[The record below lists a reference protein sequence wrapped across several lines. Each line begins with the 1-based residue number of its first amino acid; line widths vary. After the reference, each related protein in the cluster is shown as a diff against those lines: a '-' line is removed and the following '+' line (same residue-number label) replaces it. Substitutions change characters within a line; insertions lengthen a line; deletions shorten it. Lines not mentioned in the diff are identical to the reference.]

1 MRSPFMRRGA
11 EMPRPHLVRLV
22 SPNRLDEIA
31 SEICITWG
39 RVERD
44 IAATRRLL
52 IEAKEECRRQGQSF
66 DVWANS
72 RELGIGRSQ
81 IYNLLDGRTSSHHI
95 HPADAIFSPAQ
106 RGHLRSKNDD
116 VPTHEML
123 ARRIVDHFPIT
134 GRSLDPC
141 RGPGAFYH
149 ALPEPKDWCEIKEG
163 RDFLDWTE
171 PVDWIATNPAWSAE
185 AYRAIARHAYEIAD
199 NVVFLARW
207 HTATATYARHRDWL
221 DAGHAWR
228 ETVYIPWKDA
238 GFLDKHGDG
247 KSEGFILAAFWWQ
260 RGWTGGMTET
270 ILDVAQPGP
279 AGSTAGK
286 AQDRAQHPA

>member
-1 MRSPFMRRGA
+1 
-11 EMPRPHLVRLV
+11 MPRPHLRLV
-22 SPNRLDEIA
+22 PPSRLDEIA
-31 SEICITWG
+31 TEIRTTWA
-39 RVERD
+39 RVQRD
-44 IAATRRLL
+44 IAAMQRLL
-52 IEAKEECRRQGQSF
+52 EEARAECRRQGQSF

-72 RELGIGRSQ
+72 KSLGISRAQ
-81 IYNLLDGRTSSHHI
+81 IYNLLDGRSSSHRI
-95 HPADAIFSPAQ
+95 HPVDAIFSPAG
-106 RGHLRSKNDD
+106 RGYHGPKNDD
-116 VPTHEML
+116 EPTHRAL
-123 ARRIVDHFPIT
+123 ARRIVEHFPIT
-134 GRSLDPC
+134 GKCLDPC
-141 RGPGAFYH
+141 RGSGAFYD
-149 ALPEPKDWCEIKEG
+149 ALPKPRFWCEIKRD

-221 DAGHAWR
+221 NAGHAWR

-238 GFLDKHGDG
+238 GFLDKHGDE

-270 ILDVAQPGP
+270 YW
-279 AGSTAGK
+279 T
-286 AQDRAQHPA
+286 